1 MDINNLLTQLNQI
14 ETLHV
19 QMQPDGH
26 SLRIVNELPGFFLL
40 LDTKKVA
47 EMNWVVSPFG
57 EDCLQFFMEEGGMLI
72 LTPNDYV
79 FDVQQVG
86 FIQVENLPP
95 ICSVRELLMGYEDY
109 RETPISSQNYDENL
123 GLFHLHLY
131 IFRSAMNHG
140 IDVPMYAELLNIGKE
155 NGIWMQGN

>member
-1 MDINNLLTQLNQI
+1 MEINDLLTQLNQI
-14 ETLHV
+14 ETLQV
-19 QMQPDGH
+19 QLQPDGQF
-26 SLRIVNELPGFFLL
+26 LRIENELPGFFLL
-40 LDTKKVA
+40 LDTNKVA

-79 FDVQQVG
+79 FDVQQDG
-86 FIQVENLPP
+86 FVQVENLPP
-95 ICSVRELLMGYEDY
+95 ICSVRELRMAYEDY
-109 RETPISSQNYDENL
+109 RETPMPSLNYDENL

-131 IFRSAMNHG
+131 IFRSAMAHG